1 LYTKFLQRSRAPPG
15 ASGEISNEFDGP
27 TSCTAAANKGAAAM
41 QIVADRFVHMQDA
54 WIDLATNTRVRLHAC
69 EAGTRGAQV
78 AWSTRCAAQARL
90 RHPLLNPLIDY
101 GMLDAARRFEAY
113 EAGRPVTAGGEAGAR
128 LQAHVARLCAAHAIA
143 LERPLAEFAVRPV
156 IAGPGAARPLGL
168 ALQPRAAL
176 EAVRETLAA
185 TGPAGVCRVVVAG
198 PVQSGLRTVAL
209 EAARAARLAGYV
221 PVSAALLASTPTL
234 AAALAGRH
242 VCVFAW
248 EDAAADLS
256 PILAHL
262 ATSGGRRHVVL
273 SFLRDAPPE
282 EPAVRLEPM
291 AVRALTAMIFADRDE
306 PPAAAE
312 ILEAA
317 RTAGGRPGTMLERLG
332 HVIAA
337 PAPRSLPVLVR
348 ETAHAFSTAPHDARA
363 GRRTTTVLL
372 ASVRRAERL
381 VTRGRHAG
389 AVRILERAV
398 RVFRGR
404 GHAEQAAECAL
415 VLGRLALDR
424 GRAGGALDWFE
435 RARDLVP
442 DGASGVRA
450 TLGVGEGCL
459 LAVRLVDAE
468 AAFRTSHLAAVG
480 MRDETLAAEAAAG
493 LAECLCLQDRADEA
507 AALPPFQ
514 APSSHAA
521 HVRLG
526 RVLIALTSA
535 DVPGAVRAAREGT
548 AGARALRSDRLLAR
562 AQRLLGQA
570 LAAAGDIEQA
580 RAAFADGMAHAA
592 AAHLPIERLRL
603 HAAMLAVADAAAARR
618 TIARLSSARRA
629 APRLVQFEI
638 DIAIC
643 RNRGLPPDPHLRDQ
657 LEAHRIRRALPSGE
671 SHGTMAVLEDWL
683 ERTRVAPDDRTAIE
697 QLCGDLGPRVR
708 AATVLLVTAPP
719 ESRVLAQWGRAWPGE
734 PHIAHRCAGSGQ
746 PAPPDPATVPAIAA
760 EPVRFG
766 GEVIG
771 ALACR
776 WTPGVTLDPRQVSSL
791 LRLATLAGA
800 ASVRAL
806 LDRSAPTAV
815 SAAAGDLLGESDA
828 ARGLRDAVTRAARAP
843 FPVLIEGQS
852 GTGKELVAR
861 AVHRLSPRR
870 DRRFCPLNCAALT
883 DDLLEAEL
891 FGHARGAFTGAI
903 GERAGLF
910 EEADGGTL
918 FLDEIGELS
927 ARAQA
932 KLLRVLQDGEVRR
945 VGENHPRRVD
955 VRIVAA
961 TNRCLAEEVDAGRFR
976 ADLRFRLDVVRIE
989 VPPLRER
996 PGDVSLLAAHFWGDA
1011 AARVGSRA
1019 TLSPEALAALARYDW
1034 PGNVRELQNV
1044 IAWIAVH
1051 SPARG
1056 RVGVTGLP
1064 AHVAHASMPKGG
1076 TFDAARLEFERRFV
1090 RAALAT
1096 ANNQRA
1102 AAAEALGMSR
1112 QGLVKML
1119 KRLGIE

>member
-1 LYTKFLQRSRAPPG
+1 
-15 ASGEISNEFDGP
+15 
-27 TSCTAAANKGAAAM
+27 M
-41 QIVADRFVHMQDA
+41 QIVADRFIHAQDA
-54 WIDLATNTRVRLHAC
+54 WIDLATNARVRLYAAD
-69 EAGTRGAQV
+69 AGSRGAQV

-90 RHPLLNPLIDY
+90 RHPLLNALIDY

-113 EAGRPVTAGGEAGAR
+113 EAGRPLVAGGEAGAR
-128 LQAHVARLCAAHAIA
+128 LQAHVARFCAAHALT
-143 LERPLAEFAVRPV
+143 LEHPLAEFAVRPV
-156 IAGPGAARPLGL
+156 VAGPARARPLGI

-176 EAVRETLAA
+176 DAVRDTLAA
-185 TGPAGVCRVVVAG
+185 TGPAGVCRVVIAG
-198 PVQSGLRTVAL
+198 PLQSGLRTL
-209 EAARAARLAGYV
+209 QFEAARAARLAGYV
-221 PVSAALLASTPTL
+221 PVSAHLLAHTPAL
-234 AAALAGRH
+234 AVTLAGRH

-248 EDAAADLS
+248 EAEGAAADLT
-256 PILAHL
+256 PILARL

-273 SFLRDAPPE
+273 AFVRDAPPD

-306 PPAAAE
+306 PPAAAD
-312 ILEAA
+312 IIEAA

-332 HVIAA
+332 HADLP
-337 PAPRSLPVLVR
+337 PAPRRLPMLVR
-348 ETAHAFSTAPHDARA
+348 ETAHAFPVGGNHPGGA
-363 GRRTTTVLL
+363 RRTTAVLL

-389 AVRILERAV
+389 AGRILARAV

-404 GHAEQAAECAL
+404 GLAEPAAECARL
-415 VLGRLALDR
+415 LGRLALDR
-424 GRAGGALDWFE
+424 GRADAAIDWFE
-435 RARDLVP
+435 RARDLVLE
-442 DGASGVRA
+442 GAAGVRA
-450 TLGVGEGCL
+450 TLGLGEACL
-459 LAVRLVDAE
+459 LAARVIDAE
-468 AAFRTSHLAAVG
+468 AALRTAHLAAVG
-480 MRDETLAAEAAAG
+480 IRDEALAAEAAGA

-507 AALPPFQ
+507 AALPPFRAT
-514 APSSHAA
+514 APDGQTGPYLC
-521 HVRLG
+521 LG
-526 RVLIALTSA
+526 RVHIALTSG
-535 DVPGAVRAAREGT
+535 DVPGAVRAAREG
-548 AGARALRSDRLLAR
+548 AARARALRCERLLAR

-570 LAAAGDIEQA
+570 LVAAGDVEQA
-580 RAAFADGMAHAA
+580 GAQFEYGLAHAG

-603 HAAMLAVADAAAARR
+603 RCAGLAVADAVAGRR
-618 TIARLSSARRA
+618 TVAHLASARRA

-638 DIAIC
+638 DVTIA
-643 RNRGLPPDPHLRDQ
+643 RSRGLPPDAPLCDQ
-657 LEAHRIRRALPSGE
+657 LDAHRIRRLLPAGE
-671 SHGTMAVLEDWL
+671 PHGPVAVLEGWL
-683 ERTRVAPDDRTAIE
+683 ERARLAPDDRTAID
-697 QLCGDLGPRVR
+697 QLCADLGARMR
-708 AATVLLVTAPP
+708 AATILLVTGPP

-734 PHIAHRCAGSGQ
+734 PHIAHRCAASGQ
-746 PAPPDPATVPAIAA
+746 PTPPDAATAPAVAA
-760 EPVRFG
+760 EPLRFG

-776 WTPGVTLDPRQVSSL
+776 WVPGVTLDPRQVSSL
-791 LRLATLAGA
+791 LRLAALAGA

-806 LDRSAPTAV
+806 LDRSAATA
-815 SAAAGDLLGESDA
+815 AAAGAGELIGESDA
-828 ARGLRDAVTRAARAP
+828 ARALREAVARAARAP
-843 FPVLIEGQS
+843 FPVLIEGES

-861 AVHRLSPRR
+861 AIHRLSPRR
-870 DRRFCPLNCAALT
+870 DRRFCPINCAALT

-891 FGHARGAFTGAI
+891 FGHARGAFTGAV

-961 TNRCLAEEVDAGRFR
+961 TNRRLADEANAGRFR

-1019 TLSPEALAALARYDW
+1019 TLSPDALAALARYDW

-1044 IAWIAVH
+1044 VAWMAVH
-1051 SPARG
+1051 SPPRG
-1056 RVGVTGLP
+1056 RVGVAGLP
-1064 AHVAHASMPKGG
+1064 AHVAHAAMPTGG
-1076 TFDAARLEFERRFV
+1076 TFEAARLEFERRFV

-1096 ANNQRA
+1096 ANGQRA
-1102 AAAEALGMSR
+1102 AAAAALGMSR

-1119 KRLGIE
+1119 KRLGIGD

>member
-1 LYTKFLQRSRAPPG
+1 
-15 ASGEISNEFDGP
+15 
-27 TSCTAAANKGAAAM
+27 M
-41 QIVADRFVHMQDA
+41 QIVADRFVHTQDA
-54 WIDLATNTRVRLHAC
+54 WIDLATNARVRLHAC
-69 EAGTRGAQV
+69 DAGSRAAQV

-90 RHPLLNPLIDY
+90 RHPLLNALVDY
-101 GMLDAARRFEAY
+101 GLLDATRRFEAY
-113 EAGRPVTAGGEAGAR
+113 ETGRPVTAGGEAGER
-128 LQAHVARLCAAHAIA
+128 LQSHVVRFCAAHAIA
-143 LERPLAEFAVRPV
+143 LERPLAEFAMRPV
-156 IAGPGAARPLGL
+156 VAGPASARPLGM

-176 EAVRETLAA
+176 DALRDTLAA
-185 TGPAGVCRVVVAG
+185 TGPAGACRVVVVGAA
-198 PVQSGLRTVAL
+198 QSGLRTLHL

-221 PVSAALLASTPTL
+221 PVSASLLAEMPEL
-234 AAALAGRH
+234 APALAGRH
-242 VCVFAW
+242 VSVFAW
-248 EDAAADLS
+248 AAEEADLT
-256 PILAHL
+256 PILARL
-262 ATSGGRRHVVL
+262 ATSGGRRHVLL
-273 SFLRDAPPE
+273 SFARDAPDD

-306 PPAAAE
+306 PPAPAE

-317 RTAGGRPGTMLERLG
+317 RTAGGRPGAMLERLG
-332 HVIAA
+332 HVAAA
-337 PAPRSLPVLVR
+337 PAPRPLPVLVR
-348 ETAHAFSTAPHDARA
+348 ETAHTFGADPRDARA
-363 GRRTTTVLL
+363 SRRTTTVLL
-372 ASVRRAERL
+372 SSVRRAERL
-381 VTRGRHAG
+381 AARGRHAG
-389 AVRILERAV
+389 AVRILERAE

-404 GHAEQAAECAL
+404 GLHEQAAECGL

-424 GRAGGALDWFE
+424 GRADAAIGAFE
-435 RARDLVP
+435 RVRDLVP
-442 DGASGVRA
+442 EGAPGVRA
-450 TLGVGEGCL
+450 TLGLGEASL
-459 LAVRLVDAE
+459 LAVRVVDAE
-468 AAFRTSHLAAVG
+468 AAFRTAHLAAAG
-480 MRDETLAAEAAAG
+480 MRDDALAAEAAGG
-493 LAECLCLQDRADEA
+493 LAECLCLQDRGDEA
-507 AALPPFQ
+507 AALPPFRS
-514 APSSHAA
+514 AP
-521 HVRLG
+521 G
-526 RVLIALTSA
+526 RHEAPHLCLARVHIALTSA
-535 DVPGAVRAAREGT
+535 DVPGAVRAAREGVT
-548 AGARALRSDRLLAR
+548 RARALRTDRLLAR

-570 LAAAGDIEQA
+570 LAAAGDVEPA
-580 RAAFADGMAHAA
+580 RAQFDDGLALAA

-603 HAAMLAVADAAAARR
+603 RCAALAVADPAAARR
-618 TIARLSSARRA
+618 TVAHLASARRA

-638 DIAIC
+638 DIAIA
-643 RNRGLPPDPHLRDQ
+643 RSRGLPPDSQLRDQ
-657 LEAHRIRRALPSGE
+657 LDAHRIRRALPAGE
-671 SHGTMAVLEDWL
+671 SYGTVAVLEHWL
-683 ERTRVAPDDRTAIE
+683 ERTRLAPDDHTALE
-697 QLCGDLGPRVR
+697 QLCADLGPRLR

-719 ESRVLAQWGRAWPGE
+719 ESRTLAQWGRAWPGE
-734 PHIAHRCAGSGQ
+734 PHIAHRCAAAGQ
-746 PAPPDPATVPAIAA
+746 PAPPDSATAPAMAA
-760 EPVRFG
+760 EPLRFG

-776 WTPGVTLDPRQVSSL
+776 WVPGVALDPRQVSPL
-791 LRLATLAGA
+791 LRLAALAGA
-800 ASVRAL
+800 ASARSL
-806 LDRSAPTAV
+806 LDRSATTAA
-815 SAAAGDLLGESDA
+815 SAGAGELLGESDTSRA
-828 ARGLRDAVTRAARAP
+828 LRAAVTRAARAP
-843 FPVLIEGQS
+843 FPVLIEGES

-861 AVHRLSPRR
+861 AIHRLSPRR
-870 DRRFCPLNCAALT
+870 DRRFCPINCAALT

-910 EEADGGTL
+910 EEADGGTV

-961 TNRCLAEEVDAGRFR
+961 TNRRLAEEADAGRFR

-996 PGDVSLLAAHFWGDA
+996 PGDVALLAAHFWGDA

-1019 TLSPEALAALARYDW
+1019 TLSPDALAALARYDW

-1051 SPARG
+1051 SPSRG
-1056 RVGVTGLP
+1056 RVGVAGLP
-1064 AHVAHASMPKGG
+1064 AHVAHASMPTGG

-1102 AAAEALGMSR
+1102 AAAAALGMSR